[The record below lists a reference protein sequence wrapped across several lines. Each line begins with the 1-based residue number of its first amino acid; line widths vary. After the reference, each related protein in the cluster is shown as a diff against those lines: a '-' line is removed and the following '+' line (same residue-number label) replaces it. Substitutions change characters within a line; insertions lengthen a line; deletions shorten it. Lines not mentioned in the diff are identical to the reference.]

1 MIEEFF
7 HPRISGKHLVKP
19 SKTYYCYLN
28 TKYPLIKILKK
39 QLETSLTLGKA
50 VSPSKVLYWSI
61 FKKRENHPLKLKFW
75 HCENEMRE

>member
-39 QLETSLTLGKA
+39 
-50 VSPSKVLYWSI
+50 
-61 FKKRENHPLKLKFW
+61 
-75 HCENEMRE
+75 